1 MQLPQLTF
9 TRFVA
14 ALIVLIFHGAR
25 GSYPFTVYPGRYL
38 IEYGSVA
45 VVYFFILSG
54 FILTITYQAALERAG
69 TINKRNFWV
78 ARLARIYPL
87 YAFALLITILVQA
100 VVYGIP
106 TNPAEVLASGTLM
119 QSWFPA
125 LATTLNGPGWSLSV
139 ETLFYALFPFLLLWL
154 TARSSR
160 TLLGGLLMIWVGGVG
175 LFYGLIN
182 GVDTGTASTETYHNL
197 INYSPWVHL
206 PTFINGC
213 ICGLIFWRY
222 MKQPVPATTRNRLG
236 WVMLFAGTAGM
247 IAVVQSQQLM
257 TYAQGGILSPI
268 FALFILGLAVQTNTV
283 LTHLLSWQPLVYLG
297 EISYGLYILQ
307 MPVVQLLKKVDLLAL
322 GNSIW
327 RDLFTFAALFIITV
341 ICYHV
346 IERPAQAFIRRQ
358 WSVRPIRSRSQN
370 PV

>member
-14 ALIVLIFHGAR
+14 ALIVLVFHGAR

-38 IEYGSVA
+38 TEYGSVA
-45 VVYFFILSG
+45 VIYFFILSG

-87 YAFALLITILVQA
+87 YVFALLITILVK
-100 VVYGIP
+100 VIVYDVSTTP
-106 TNPAEVLASGTLM
+106 LEVLASGLLV
-119 QSWFPA
+119 QSWFPT

-139 ETLFYALFPFLLLWL
+139 EALFYALFPFLLLRL
-154 TARSSR
+154 TTQSTQR
-160 TLLGGLLMIWVGGVG
+160 LLGWLLVVWLGGIG
-175 LFYGLIN
+175 LFYGVTN
-182 GVDTGTASTETYHNL
+182 GVDAGTAATETYHNF
-197 INYSPWVHL
+197 INYSPWMHV
-206 PTFINGC
+206 PTFVNGC

-222 MKQPVPATTRNRLG
+222 MKRPIPTATRNRLG
-236 WVMLFAGTAGM
+236 WVMLCVGVAGL
-247 IAVVQSQQLM
+247 IATVQSPQLM
-257 TYAQGGILSPI
+257 AYAQGGILAPI

-283 LTHLLSWQPLVYLG
+283 LTRLVSWQPLVYLG

-327 RDLFTFAALFIITV
+327 RDLFTFAALLIIT
-341 ICYHV
+341 ILCYHI
-346 IERPAQAFIRRQ
+346 IERPAQAFIRQR
-358 WSVRPIRSRSQN
+358 WSVRPVGSRSKHTA
-370 PV
+370 